1 MVVLVLIFDTSSTA
15 EVDSSATHAKL
26 TGHTSKDVLASSGNL
41 KKRMGCPR
49 CRSGGMVIAIPG
61 SNMMNV
67 CKQVA
72 SMVS

>member
-1 MVVLVLIFDTSSTA
+1 MGTLVLNFGTSSTA

-26 TGHTSKDVLASSGNL
+26 TGHISKDVLASSGNL
-41 KKRMGCPR
+41 KKRVGYPG

-61 SNMMNV
+61 NNTMNV
-67 CKQVA
+67 CEQVA